1 MYHFMKK
8 IFSSTPTNFQTH
20 LALLILRV
28 GSGALMLTHGWPK
41 LERLTQ
47 GGEITFPDPLGIG
60 AFTSLFFAMLTEVLG
75 SVLVMLGLAT
85 RLAAVSLIFTM
96 IVAVFIHHADDPF
109 ARKELGLMYL
119 LIYIVILIMGSGKYA
134 IDRFIRK

>member
-1 MYHFMKK
+1 
-8 IFSSTPTNFQTH
+8 
-20 LALLILRV
+20 
-28 GSGALMLTHGWPK
+28 MLTHGWPK
-41 LERLTQ
+41 LTRLIE

-60 AFTSLFFAMLTEVLG
+60 SFASLFLAMLAEVLG

-85 RLAAVSLIFTM
+85 RLAAISLIFTM
-96 IVAVFIHHADDPF
+96 AVAVFIHHADDPF

-134 IDRFIRK
+134 LDRFIRK

>member
-1 MYHFMKK
+1 
-8 IFSSTPTNFQTH
+8 
-20 LALLILRV
+20 
-28 GSGALMLTHGWPK
+28 MLTHGWPK
-41 LERLTQ
+41 LTRLIE

-60 AFTSLFFAMLTEVLG
+60 SFASLFLAMLAEVLG

-109 ARKELGLMYL
+109 ERKELGLMYL

-134 IDRFIRK
+134 LDRFIKK

>member
-1 MYHFMKK
+1 MKN
-8 IFSSTPTNFQTH
+8 IFSSTPSNFQTH
-20 LALLILRV
+20 LSLLILRV
-28 GSGALMLTHGWPK
+28 GSGILMLTHGWPK
-41 LERLTQ
+41 LTRLVE

-60 AFTSLFFAMLTEVLG
+60 SFASLLFAMLTEVVG
-75 SVLVMLGLAT
+75 SILIMLGLAT
-85 RLAAVSLIFTM
+85 RFAAISLIFTM